1 MGYGEIVGASSAIAA
16 SGFATGMGWIIAG
29 AVVVTIGIALALRFY
44 FRKGRGIK
52 Q

>member
-1 MGYGEIVGASSAIAA
+1 MGYGEIFGASGTIAA
-16 SGFATGMGWIIAG
+16 SGLASGLGWIIAG
-29 AVVVTIGIALALRFY
+29 VAVFTVGIALALRFY